1 MLEFAQSN
9 IIIFDN
15 ILIPKEGEKMVKV
28 IELTKENEEQ
38 YLDQIVEL
46 EQITL
51 ETMKKE
57 GREGQL
63 FATGKEDISEYVHS
77 DENSVIVAVN
87 ENGKVEATTYITQG
101 QKPFTYNDITKYFK
115 YGEQYRQYVK
125 SQYKSEQAYKKDML
139 EMYNTK
145 LQAFKYAKDRLLAE
159 NPEKVGVKKWLEA
172 ELKENDFHE
181 KSELREKINQYMSQ
195 YIMKNYNSNIQKK
208 YEQFYWTN
216 AEEIS
221 KEFGKQISEL
231 NERTQEYESFMQVEY
246 EEILKN
252 SKLKIY
258 EKPEFETEKY
268 YLANTNNAVELDTY
282 ITLPRDR
289 NSGLARIIVYE
300 GIKKHIE
307 KHFQNPENSEIFLC
321 STLHRDNLSSKY
333 VSEFFGLKD
342 SLYVNRRKGRDR
354 EVHIAKIPR
363 EQAMEYLV
371 SMSDKLAVL
380 YGYNPNNKH
389 ISNNTKKR
397 VLEEQLKYE
406 EDEHNR
412 LKKAKTVDKK
422 FNGINVKFID
432 SKLRKIKRLKEQI
445 QEISKD
451 KSEEKN

>member
-1 MLEFAQSN
+1 
-9 IIIFDN
+9 
-15 ILIPKEGEKMVKV
+15 MVKV

-231 NERTQEYESFMQVEY
+231 NERTQEYESFMQAEY

-268 YLANTNNAVELDTY
+268 YLANTNNTVELDTY

-307 KHFQNPENSEIFLC
+307 KHFQNSENSEIFLC

-422 FNGINVKFID
+422 FNGINVKFIN

>member
-1 MLEFAQSN
+1 
-9 IIIFDN
+9 
-15 ILIPKEGEKMVKV
+15 MVKV

-51 ETMKKE
+51 DAMKKE

-63 FATGKEDISEYVHS
+63 FVTGKEDISKYVHS

-87 ENGKVEATTYITQG
+87 EKGKVEATTYITQG

-159 NPEKVGVKKWLEA
+159 HPKKAGVKEWLEA

-208 YEQFYWTN
+208 YEQFYWIN

-221 KEFGKQISEL
+221 KEFGKKISEL
-231 NERTQEYESFMQVEY
+231 NERTQEYESFIQPEY

-268 YLANTNNAVELDTY
+268 YSANTNNAVELDTY

-354 EVHIAKIPR
+354 EVHITKIPR

-371 SMSDKLAVL
+371 SVSDKLAVL

-412 LKKAKTVDKK
+412 LKRAKTVDKK
-422 FNGINVKFID
+422 LNGINVKFID

>member
-221 KEFGKQISEL
+221 KEFGKQIS
-231 NERTQEYESFMQVEY
+231 R
-246 EEILKN
+246 
-252 SKLKIY
+252 
-258 EKPEFETEKY
+258 
-268 YLANTNNAVELDTY
+268 
-282 ITLPRDR
+282 
-289 NSGLARIIVYE
+289 
-300 GIKKHIE
+300 
-307 KHFQNPENSEIFLC
+307 
-321 STLHRDNLSSKY
+321 
-333 VSEFFGLKD
+333 
-342 SLYVNRRKGRDR
+342 
-354 EVHIAKIPR
+354 AK
-363 EQAMEYLV
+363 
-371 SMSDKLAVL
+371 
-380 YGYNPNNKH
+380 
-389 ISNNTKKR
+389 
-397 VLEEQLKYE
+397 
-406 EDEHNR
+406 
-412 LKKAKTVDKK
+412 
-422 FNGINVKFID
+422 
-432 SKLRKIKRLKEQI
+432 
-445 QEISKD
+445 
-451 KSEEKN
+451 

>member
-1 MLEFAQSN
+1 
-9 IIIFDN
+9 
-15 ILIPKEGEKMVKV
+15 MVKV

-38 YLDQIVEL
+38 YVDQIVEI

-231 NERTQEYESFMQVEY
+231 NERTQEYESFMQAEY

-422 FNGINVKFID
+422 FNGINVKFIN

>member
-1 MLEFAQSN
+1 
-9 IIIFDN
+9 
-15 ILIPKEGEKMVKV
+15 MVKV

-231 NERTQEYESFMQVEY
+231 NERTQEYESFMQAEY

-307 KHFQNPENSEIFLC
+307 KHFQNPENSEIFLW
-321 STLHRDNLSSKY
+321 STLHRDHLSSKY

-422 FNGINVKFID
+422 FNGINVKFIN

>member
-1 MLEFAQSN
+1 
-9 IIIFDN
+9 
-15 ILIPKEGEKMVKV
+15 MVKV
-28 IELTKENEEQ
+28 IELTKENEKQ

-51 ETMKKE
+51 GAMKKE

-77 DENSVIVAVN
+77 NENSVIVAVN
-87 ENGKVEATTYITQG
+87 EKGRVEAATYITQG

-125 SQYKSEQAYKKDML
+125 SQYQSEQAYKKDML
-139 EMYNTK
+139 EMYQIK
-145 LQAFKYAKDRLLAE
+145 LQAFKYAKDRVLSE
-159 NPEKVGVKKWLEA
+159 HPEQVGI
-172 ELKENDFHE
+172 KEWINVEMKDNDFHE
-181 KSELREKINQYMSQ
+181 KSELREKVNQYMSQ

-221 KEFGKQISEL
+221 NEFGKEIGES
-231 NERTQEYESFMQVEY
+231 NEKVQEYESFMQTEY
-246 EEILKN
+246 EEILKRG
-252 SKLKIY
+252 KLKIY
-258 EKPEFETEKY
+258 EEPKFDIKKY

-282 ITLPRDR
+282 ITLPKDR

-307 KHFQNPENSEIFLC
+307 KHFQNPNNSEIFLC

-354 EVHIAKIPR
+354 EVHITKIPR
-363 EQAMEYLV
+363 EQAMEYLT

-389 ISNNTKKR
+389 ISNGTKKR

-412 LKKAKTVDKK
+412 LKKAKTIDKK
-422 FNGINVKFID
+422 FNGMNVKFID

>member
-1 MLEFAQSN
+1 
-9 IIIFDN
+9 
-15 ILIPKEGEKMVKV
+15 MVKV

-371 SMSDKLAVL
+371 SMSDKLSVL

-422 FNGINVKFID
+422 FNGINVKFIN